1 MVVVLGLAPFMHYRM
16 TKDWMV
22 AGAASAVVVQSS
34 DGIVYFRGSCSHPVN
49 EIVIKRQWR
58 VTSCLSVAAVAVAVP
73 VKFHLVI
80 ADGEDDRDGE

>member
-1 MVVVLGLAPFMHYRM
+1 M
-16 TKDWMV
+16 
-22 AGAASAVVVQSS
+22 AGAASGAAAIVVQSS
-34 DGIVYFRGSCSHPVN
+34 DGIVYFLSSCSHPVN

-58 VTSCLSVAAVAVAVP
+58 VTSCLSVAAVAVAEP